1 MIKDE
6 ETEKKYNFVL
16 ADALKRARRNAGKL
30 FAGITFYVTS
40 KVPVETKLLKNVV
53 TANGGQVRS
62 APMLTHTQA
71 SDRPNSCPPRI
82 PQFA

>member
-62 APMLTHTQA
+62 VPMFTYTPA
-71 SDRPNSCPPRI
+71 SDRLNSCPPRI